1 MYKIEVKKIAKD
13 KYQTHYAECFNYK
26 TTTTEK
32 VIFERHNA
40 SDLKYFKDDVNLYI
54 FEDNKWF
61 LIDHTLQLNNK
72 YNIMLLEAQKLG
84 FKNVF
89 DAFEH
94 NIQFRTKYTKKATN

>member
-1 MYKIEVKKIAKD
+1 MYKIEVKEFAKD
-13 KYQTHYAECFNYK
+13 RYQTHYAEGYNYK

-32 VIFERHNA
+32 LIFERHNA